1 MNRTRHAA
9 AALLLALAGLAYST
23 PAQAAAA
30 PPACTEEGFLPD
42 PDDQS
47 KFYRCVDM
55 NGDGKEL
62 TRFDFQCGPGTLF
75 HPELVACV
83 HPWQMP
89 PTGASDNS

>member
-1 MNRTRHAA
+1 MNRTRRAA
-9 AALLLALAGLAYST
+9 AALLLSLAGLACPT
-23 PAQAAAA
+23 AAQAAAA
-30 PPACTEEGFLPD
+30 PPACTAEGFFPD

-62 TRFDFQCGPGTLF
+62 ARFDFQCGPGTLF

-89 PTGASDNS
+89 PKDVSENS